1 MFYRAKTTIDSL
13 KDEKRKK
20 RKRQE
25 IHNFKRNES
34 CNVTLEY
41 SKPNVPNVML
51 SSKYIYL

>member
-1 MFYRAKTTIDSL
+1 MFYRAKRTTDSL
-13 KDEKRKK
+13 KDEKKKK
-20 RKRQE
+20 RERQE